1 MVLVIP
7 HTFKEHVTSR
17 AVYFDFSSAIRI
29 LNFSFVRFDLAYL
42 GKEFGHLWFG
52 YRVLNIKGQSRVFAE
67 TFRGYPGILPAHAML
82 GSLLFHVCLGRNQ
95 YFCYRGKCDIEMM
108 VD

>member
-52 YRVLNIKGQSRVFAE
+52 YRVLNIKGQSRGGKWVRVFGIIRGSYLHTPCLAAYYS
-67 TFRGYPGILPAHAML
+67 TFVWEEINIFAIVVNVIL
-82 GSLLFHVCLGRNQ
+82 
-95 YFCYRGKCDIEMM
+95 K
-108 VD
+108 